1 MAKTWKQPKCSLTE
15 EWIEKMWCVYIH
27 THICIHTHIY
37 IHTQNGILLSHVK
50 VTQSCSTLCNPMNYI
65 VHEILQARILEW
77 VAFLFSRGSSQ
88 LRDRTQVSHTAGGF
102 FTAEPPGKPKNPG
115 VGSLSLL
122 QWIFLTQESN
132 QDLLHCRQ
140 ILYQLS
146 YEGSPSLTECPTI
159 ILRASEILF

>member
-1 MAKTWKQPKCSLTE
+1 
-15 EWIEKMWCVYIH
+15 MWCVYIH

-88 LRDRTQVSHTAGGF
+88 PMNRTQVSHIQADSLL
-102 FTAEPPGKPKNPG
+102 AEPQGKPKNTG
-115 VGSLSLL
+115 VSSLSLL
-122 QWIFLTQESN
+122 QWIFPTQKLNWS
-132 QDLLHCRQ
+132 LLHCTWT
-140 ILYQLS
+140 LYQLN
-146 YEGSPSLTECPTI
+146 YQGSPKTSSVQFSSVQSLSSV
-159 ILRASEILF
+159 RLFATP